1 MNKKLSYN
9 QIKSS
14 IITKLREANKI
25 LNEESFNKLRKEL
38 ILNINSNKSFI
49 GGSSSNTIELFPE
62 IQSKETDEYIV
73 KSKLPKES
81 SANTKYVSVVNKS
94 KEDETEESESKEVE
108 TEESESKEGKTEE
121 SESNEGETEESES
134 KEGENNKIKTVVNES
149 HEGENKK
156 IKTEESE
163 SNEGETVESESNDD
177 ESKEVKT
184 VKGKTNEDETEESES
199 NEGETVVSK
208 SNEDENNKIKTVV
221 NESNE
226 GENNKIKTV
235 LSESKEGENNKI
247 KTVVNES
254 NEGKTVVSKSNE
266 GKQPNTTQPT
276 TSSGYFSWLG
286 FGGNNS
292 DEDSDI
298 EQTYMIDSDDS
309 DEESLIDKAKLN
321 SKKYLKS
328 LKVKDLREIMRENKI
343 QLSKNGLYLNK
354 NQMISKIS
362 KKLK

>member
-134 KEGENNKIKTVVNES
+134 KEGENNKIKTIES
-149 HEGENKK
+149 ESNEGENNK

-184 VKGKTNEDETEESES
+184 VKGSTFN
-199 NEGETVVSK
+199 
-208 SNEDENNKIKTVV
+208 
-221 NESNE
+221 
-226 GENNKIKTV
+226 
-235 LSESKEGENNKI
+235 LSSSGA
-247 KTVVNES
+247 
-254 NEGKTVVSKSNE
+254 
-266 GKQPNTTQPT
+266 QQPT

>member
-134 KEGENNKIKTVVNES
+134 KDGENNKIKT
-149 HEGENKK
+149 
-156 IKTEESE
+156 I
-163 SNEGETVESESNDD
+163 
-177 ESKEVKT
+177 
-184 VKGKTNEDETEESES
+184 ESES